1 MWTNKIK
8 GIPKYILKK
17 IENNGSGM
25 YNKLELD
32 YYRKH
37 KKVPKHPIPSREE
50 KELDKMPIESAF
62 TLGRGTQRLGHA
74 MKKREGLA
82 QRKFKLIQQIEEI
95 ENK

>member
-17 IENNGSGM
+17 IENNGSEM

-50 KELDKMPIESAF
+50 KEFIKGINFITMIREDTNISGKNTRQYYVRNDRKIN
-62 TLGRGTQRLGHA
+62 GR
-74 MKKREGLA
+74 
-82 QRKFKLIQQIEEI
+82 
-95 ENK
+95 